1 MRFSYATT
9 SAAKSLPAFRADVN
23 AVLARRV
30 HYVGGRMR
38 GSEMESPLIAI
49 AAAAA
54 LAGCGG
60 GTHGSPSAAHHTAWS
75 PAAAPAAASAISTA
89 FRKECSGFDAA
100 YAKIQSATQGETTVG
115 QLMATLTGGLGNTAD
130 DWASSSARRPRP
142 PTCPESPRA
151 QQGAHPGGEDRRGCA
166 RPEPAS
172 ARSRLQQAREDQG
185 CLVGSPQ

>member
-1 MRFSYATT
+1 
-9 SAAKSLPAFRADVN
+9 
-23 AVLARRV
+23 
-30 HYVGGRMR
+30 
-38 GSEMESPLIAI
+38 MESPLIAI

-75 PAAAPAAASAISTA
+75 PAAASAISTA

-130 DWASSSARRPRP
+130 DWGKQLSTAAKAADMPGVPEGATRRAPWR
-142 PTCPESPRA
+142 
-151 QQGAHPGGEDRRGCA
+151 
-166 RPEPAS
+166 
-172 ARSRLQQAREDQG
+172 
-185 CLVGSPQ
+185 